1 MKPRVWAGLAV
12 TLLAVISASILFSD
26 DLKSMFMARS
36 KPTGTTSTNAA
47 RTAPAN
53 GDQSPAPGRPMTPV
67 ETRDGVE
74 TATFASG
81 CFWCTEAVFQK
92 LKGVESVKS
101 GYSGGDVEN
110 PTYHDVCSETTG
122 HAEAVQV
129 TFDPA
134 VISFA
139 ELLEVFWKLH
149 DPTTLNQQGH
159 DVGTRYRSAIFYHTE
174 KQKELAEHYKE
185 KLDESGAYASP
196 IVTEI
201 TPFSNFYPAEDYHQ
215 NYFQENGYAPYCRV
229 VIAPKMDKLK
239 EVFADKLK

>member
-1 MKPRVWAGLAV
+1 MKPRVLAGLAV
-12 TLLAVISASILFSD
+12 TLLAAISASIFFSE
-26 DLKSMFMARS
+26 DLKSMFLPRS
-36 KPTGTTSTNAA
+36 EPTGTTSTTAA

-53 GDQSPAPGRPMTPV
+53 GDQSPAPARLTTPV

-101 GYSGGDVEN
+101 GYSGGTVEN

-174 KQKELAEHYKE
+174 KQMELAQHYMK
-185 KLDESGAYASP
+185 KLDQSGAYASP

-201 TPFSNFYPAEDYHQ
+201 TPFANFYTAEDYHQ
-215 NYFQENGYAPYCRV
+215 NYFQEHGREPYCRF
-229 VIAPKMDKLK
+229 VISPKMDKLN